1 MRRFILPLGLFALLL
16 AFLAVGLKRDPRE
29 LPSPLIGKP
38 VPQFAAQMLDDPAG
52 TVSPDSMKGKVWVLN
67 VWASWCE
74 GCRIEHKDLVDLSR
88 AVDAPVIGLNY
99 KDQRDD
105 ALRWLR
111 TNGNPYRQVAF
122 DHDGRIGIDFG
133 VYGVP
138 ETFVIDRQGIIRM
151 KQIGPLSAPDA
162 RERIARKVKELANG

>member
-1 MRRFILPLGLFALLL
+1 MKRFILPAALFLVLQ
-16 AFLAVGLKRDPRE
+16 AFLGAGLRGNPRE

-38 VPQFAAQMLDDPAG
+38 VPRFSAQLLEDPAA
-52 TVSPDSMKGKVWVLN
+52 TVSPADLQGRVWVLN

-74 GCRIEHKDLVDLSR
+74 GCRIEHADLLDLSR
-88 AVDAPVIGLNY
+88 AMQAPVIGLNY

-105 ALRWLR
+105 ALRWLAQR
-111 TNGNPYRQVAF
+111 GNPYRQVAF

-138 ETFVIDRQGIIRM
+138 ETFVIDQRGIIRM
-151 KQIGPLSAPDA
+151 KHVGPLSAPGA
-162 RERIARKVKELANG
+162 REKIARKVKELAHG

>member
-1 MRRFILPLGLFALLL
+1 MKRFILPLGLFALLL
-16 AFLAVGLKRDPRE
+16 AFLAAGLKRDPRE

-38 VPQFAAQMLDDPAG
+38 VPQFAVQMLDDPAA
-52 TVSPDSMKGKVWVLN
+52 TVSSANMKGKVWVLN

-74 GCRIEHKDLVDLSR
+74 GCRIEHKDLIDLSR

-99 KDQRDD
+99 KDLRDD

>member
-1 MRRFILPLGLFALLL
+1 MKRFILPAALFIVLLG
-16 AFLAVGLKRDPRE
+16 FLAVGLQRNPRE

-38 VPQFAAQMLDDPAG
+38 VPQFAAQRLDDPSG
-52 TVSPDSMKGKVWVLN
+52 TVSPANLRGSVWVLN

-74 GCRIEHKDLVDLSR
+74 GCRTEHKDLMDLSR
-88 AVDAPVIGLNY
+88 AVNAPVIGLNY

-105 ALRWLR
+105 ALRWLQDH
-111 TNGNPYRQVAF
+111 GNPYRQVAF

-138 ETFVIDRQGIIRM
+138 ETFVIDRHGIIRM
-151 KQIGPLSAPDA
+151 KHIGPLSAPDA
-162 RERIARKVKELANG
+162 RARVARMVKELANG